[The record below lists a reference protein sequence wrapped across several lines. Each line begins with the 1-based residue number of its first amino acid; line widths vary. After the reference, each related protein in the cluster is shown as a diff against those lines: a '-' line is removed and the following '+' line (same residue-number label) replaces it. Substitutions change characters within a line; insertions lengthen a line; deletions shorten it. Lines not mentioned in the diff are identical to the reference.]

1 MIDNFQDSPDAS
13 LLDIKLLRL
22 FDLIYS
28 TGSVT
33 RAAEMMG
40 QRQPTASIWL
50 RTLRAE
56 LGDAL
61 FVRTPAGMLPTPRA
75 DVVIVKV
82 REVLQTLRELSGPKV
97 EFDPASSTR
106 TFCICMPDASHIT
119 LLPELLARLR
129 AVAPNVRLVAAR
141 IDANTGHALQSGEAD
156 LALGYVP
163 WLDAGFYQQ
172 TLFPQHWVCLVNHS
186 QQRVGKKMTLQ
197 AYKQLGHVMVTPA
210 ASSAQLLEDAL
221 VANGIERR
229 VIVQIP
235 GYLGLA
241 GIIAASDLVAT
252 LPSQIGA
259 LLATMSNL
267 RMLDCPFPVPQFTVK
282 QHWHERYH
290 EDAGNR
296 WLRNEIAGL
305 YMQK

>member
-1 MIDNFQDSPDAS
+1 MINNFQDSPDAC
-13 LLDIKLLRL
+13 LLDVKLLRL

-56 LGDAL
+56 LNDAL

-75 DVVIVKV
+75 DVLIVKV
-82 REVLQTLRELSGPKV
+82 REVLQVLRELSAPKV
-97 EFDPASSTR
+97 GFDPASSTR

-119 LLPELLARLR
+119 MLPELLAHLR
-129 AVAPNVRLVAAR
+129 AVAPNVRLVATR
-141 IDANTGHALQSGEAD
+141 IDANTEHALRSGEAD
-156 LALGYVP
+156 LAMGYAP

-172 TLFPQHWVCLVNHS
+172 ALFPQHWVCLVNHS
-186 QQRVGKKMTLQ
+186 QHQVGNKMTLQ
-197 AYKQLGHVMVTPA
+197 AYKKLGHVMVTPA

-221 VANGIERR
+221 AANAIERR
-229 VIVQIP
+229 VILQIP

-252 LPSQIGA
+252 LPSQIGTV
-259 LLATMSNL
+259 LATMSNL
-267 RMLDCPFPVPQFTVK
+267 RVLDCPFPVPQFTVK

-290 EDAGNR
+290 DDAGNR

-305 YMQK
+305 FMRK